1 MAKPLQNKR
10 YRAYASWFNWP
21 NAREGMTDE
30 EMEAIPNEAQP
41 PFWVFVKESDNVHEL
56 TASCEATAAL
66 ATGSQKFT
74 YNGSEHT
81 YQSKKDWHPNKVMS
95 SGAGKWAFAC
105 NGMSGSY
112 PITSSNQSDTGSVP
126 PESSSGAWIIRDHHE
141 KDAPVVYTTMAKDFE
156 HYEAI
161 GKVPADTTFEGK
173 VQRKFKNPA
182 KTGPT
187 PLKSGLASPP
197 GGLD

>member
-1 MAKPLQNKR
+1 MATPGNKR
-10 YRAYASWFNWP
+10 YKAYASWFNWP
-21 NAREGMTDE
+21 NARVGMTDE
-30 EMEAIPNEAQP
+30 ELESIPNTAQP
-41 PFWVFVKESDNVHEL
+41 PFWVYVKESDDIHAL
-56 TASCEATAAL
+56 TASCEVTAAL

-74 YNGSEHT
+74 YNGAEVT
-81 YQSKKDWHPNKVMS
+81 YQAKKDWHPNKVMS
-95 SGAGKWAFAC
+95 SGAGQWAFAC

-112 PITSSNQSDTGSVP
+112 PITSSNQSDTGSVA
-126 PESSSGAWIIRDHHE
+126 PESSSGAWIIRDHQE

-187 PLKSGLASPP
+187 PLKSGFASPP